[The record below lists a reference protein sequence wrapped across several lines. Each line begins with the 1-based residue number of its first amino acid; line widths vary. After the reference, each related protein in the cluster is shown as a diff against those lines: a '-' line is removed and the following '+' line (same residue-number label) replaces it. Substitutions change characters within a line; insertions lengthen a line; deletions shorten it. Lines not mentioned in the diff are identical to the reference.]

1 MDLMVVI
8 NVMLKL
14 FLIIGLG
21 YFMMKKKFLNDET
34 VRKLNRI
41 VLYITTPALIFASV
55 CGDNNASMDVVLYVF
70 VVSIIFY
77 VTLPIVS
84 VILIKGLRIKKPR
97 EGLFIFMTIFSNVG
111 FIGFPVMQSIF
122 GNTAVFY
129 TAIFNLLFNLEVYT
143 LGVVLINH
151 DKGEKASIDF
161 KNLLSPGV
169 VAAIVS
175 IIIFFTNVQMPSL
188 LVETADM
195 VGDMTAP
202 LAMILIGANLAIIN
216 VKEVFNDFM
225 VYPFTFAKQ
234 ILLPIIA
241 YPVIAYFIK
250 DPLVQGI
257 TLVNLAMPV
266 GNSAVLFATQYDHDV
281 GLAAKTVFI
290 TTLFSIF
297 TIPLIVGLFLT

>member
-1 MDLMVVI
+1 MDITVVVSVMVQ
-8 NVMLKL
+8 L

-21 YFMMKKKFLNDET
+21 YFMMKKSFLNDEV

-55 CGDNNASMDVVLYVF
+55 VGDNDASMDVVLYVF
-70 VVSIIFY
+70 GVSIIFY
-77 VTLPIVS
+77 LVLPIVA
-84 VILIKGLRIKKPR
+84 VVLIKGLRIKKPR

-143 LGVVLINH
+143 LGVVLISR
-151 DKGEKASIDF
+151 DKGEKGGIDF

-169 VAAIVS
+169 IACVVS
-175 IIIFFTNVQMPSL
+175 IIIFFTNIQMPSL
-188 LVETADM
+188 LINTSSM

-202 LAMILIGANLAIIN
+202 LAMILIGANLASIDL
-216 VKEVFNDFM
+216 KEVFNEFM
-225 VYPFTFAKQ
+225 VYPFTVAKQ
-234 ILLPIIA
+234 VLLPIIA
-241 YPVIAYFIK
+241 YPIIAYFIK
-250 DPLVQGI
+250 DPLIQGI

>member
-41 VLYITTPALIFASV
+41 VLYITMPALIFASV
-55 CGDNNASMDVVLYVF
+55 CGDNDVSMDVVLYVF
-70 VVSIIFY
+70 AVSTVFY
-77 VTLPIVS
+77 VALPIVS
-84 VILIKGLRIKKPR
+84 LILIKGLRIKKPR
-97 EGLFIFMTIFSNVG
+97 EGLFIFMSIFSNVG

-129 TAIFNLLFNLEVYT
+129 TAIFNLLFNLEIYT
-143 LGVVLINH
+143 LGVVLINY
-151 DKGEKASIDF
+151 DKGEKVRIDF

-169 VAAIVS
+169 IAAIVS

-188 LVETADM
+188 LVETANM
-195 VGDMTAP
+195 VGNMTSP
-202 LAMILIGANLAIIN
+202 LAMILIGANLAMIN
-216 VKEVFNDFM
+216 VKEVFNDLM
-225 VYPFTFAKQ
+225 VYPFTFVKQ
-234 ILLPIIA
+234 IILPIVA

-257 TLVNLAMPV
+257 TLINLAMPV
-266 GNSAVLFATQYDHDV
+266 GNSAVLFAAQYDHDV